1 MRCSN
6 FQVIVVGAGHA
17 GVEAALACARMNV
30 NTLLLTL
37 GEHDLGRMSCNPS
50 IGGIGKSHLVKEV
63 DALGGLM
70 AAAADSSGIQFRVL
84 NRSKGLAV
92 QATRAQIDRELY
104 QQEVRDV
111 VLNFPFLTFM
121 SRQVTRLSISRGR
134 CAGVFCGPEE
144 ICSDVV
150 ILTTGTF
157 LGGIIHIGD
166 QSFEGGRAGDPSA
179 RELSMQLREMGLPV
193 GRLKTGTPPRLNG
206 KTIRF
211 DELVEQWGDSPTPV
225 FSDQGV
231 FHSHP
236 EQRCCWIAQTN
247 QKTHDVVRA
256 GWSKSPVFSGAIEGV
271 GPRYC
276 PSIEDKVFRFSE
288 KDSHPIFIEP
298 EGLQSDLI
306 YPNGISTSLPRE
318 VQDEVVHSISG
329 LEQAEIVRYGYA
341 IEYDYLDPRD
351 LSLHL
356 ESKSLPGL
364 FLAGQI
370 NGTTGYEEAAA
381 QGLLAG
387 INAALCVKGDS
398 YWVPRRDQSYIG
410 VMVDDLIFR
419 GVSEPYRMF
428 TSRAEY
434 RLMLRED
441 NADQRLTEEGYRMG
455 LITDDHWAYFCRK
468 QEALALEESRLG
480 ASRVLVGSDMA
491 NALALKKDSSLLQLL
506 KRPEFGYSDVP
517 SKSSSVACWP
527 ASWKRSLEARVKY
540 AGYVDRQKKD
550 VERMHFFE
558 SVKIPS
564 NLDLD
569 LISGLSSEVK
579 QILRQVCPETL
590 GQASRLSG
598 VTPASIQL
606 LRTYLR
612 RCCGV

>member
-1 MRCSN
+1 MGCHS

-17 GVEAALACARMNV
+17 GVEAALACARMSV

-37 GEHDLGRMSCNPS
+37 GEGDLGRMSCNPS

-70 AAAADSSGIQFRVL
+70 AAAADRSGIQFRVL

-92 QATRAQIDRELY
+92 QATRAQVDRVLY
-104 QQEVRDV
+104 QKEVRDV
-111 VLNFPFLTFM
+111 VLNHPFLTFM
-121 SRQVTRLSISRGR
+121 SGQVTRLSISRGR
-134 CAGVFCGPEE
+134 CVGVICGSEE
-144 ICSDVV
+144 ILSNVV

-157 LGGIIHIGD
+157 LGGVIHIGD
-166 QSFEGGRAGDPSA
+166 ERFEGGRVGDPSSH
-179 RELSMQLREMGLPV
+179 ELSVQLREIGLSV

-211 DELVEQWGDSPTPV
+211 DEFVEQWGDFPTPV

-231 FHSHP
+231 FCSHP

-288 KDSHPIFIEP
+288 KESHPVFIEP
-298 EGLQSDLI
+298 EGLTSDLI

-318 VQDEVVHSISG
+318 FQDEIIHSISG

-341 IEYDYLDPRD
+341 IEYDYLDPRN
-351 LSLHL
+351 LFLHL

-387 INAALCVKGDS
+387 INAALYVKGKS
-398 YWVPRRDQSYIG
+398 YWVPRRDQAYIG
-410 VMVDDLIFR
+410 VMVDDLVFR

-441 NADQRLTEEGYRMG
+441 NADQRLTEDGYRMG
-455 LITDDHWAYFCRK
+455 LVTNDHWSYFCRK
-468 QEALALEESRLG
+468 QEALVLEEDRLRS
-480 ASRVLVGSDMA
+480 SRVLIDSDA
-491 NALALKKDSSLLQLL
+491 GKNLHSKKNTSLLQLL
-506 KRPEFGYSDVP
+506 KRPEFEYSDFFDE
-517 SKSSSVACWP
+517 SSSVVSWP

-550 VERMHFFE
+550 VEKMHFFDR
-558 SVKIPS
+558 VKIPS

-579 QILRQVCPETL
+579 QVLRQVCPETL

-612 RCCGV
+612 RCCGI